1 MIPLP
6 RHIKSCD
13 YDELIELALAIK
25 DKEWFLELAQRKKE
39 LEAVE
44 KEVRRDFGFID

>member
-1 MIPLP
+1 MQTLT

-25 DKEWFLELAQRKKE
+25 DKHWFLDLTQRKKE
-39 LEAVE
+39 LEAAE
-44 KEVRRDFGFID
+44 GEFRRDFAYVD